1 MSKKSRRPYRQRH
14 KRHQIRQEKA
24 NQKENPIHS
33 QDMNEQFTELKHPLI
48 ELKEDTKISSYCL
61 IS

>member
-1 MSKKSRRPYRQRH
+1 
-14 KRHQIRQEKA
+14 
-24 NQKENPIHS
+24 
-33 QDMNEQFTELKHPLI
+33 MNEQFTELKHPLI